1 MTHKSKSFRD
11 QYSIRQGR
19 ITLYRRTHQ
28 GSEYQSDNWYAYLK
42 IPKQKAIRK
51 SLKTTDR
58 DEAES
63 LAESLFFDLTEKSK
77 RGLSLKSKRFELIA
91 RRYIDDFE
99 ANAER
104 EKDAP
109 LHLRSYK
116 PALLKNK
123 KTIVQKYLVV
133 FFAEK
138 TIQEITD
145 FDVESYKH
153 WRKNYW
159 ISGLG
164 SEVTE
169 ITYTRKGH
177 KITRPKSIREKR
189 EPHHSTINKEL
200 TVLREIF
207 DFARMSRIIE
217 GREIP
222 SITNLKKPKLEQ
234 PKKSGLSETE
244 VKHLLKTLVDRYR
257 NEPNSKHKRHL
268 KLLIHFVS
276 FMCLT
281 GMRYSEAKQ
290 VKFSDCESHTKGD
303 ADYLKIFVRAKGKSR
318 ELIGL
323 HESATTLEK
332 LRIYHLENAETN
344 EWQFNDDT
352 YVFTDQYGNRVNS
365 FSKSLNRALSDAD
378 LLFDKHGT
386 KRNAGAFRKYYINS
400 ALMSGVNY
408 FELAKQCGT
417 SVTVIEQFYAQI
429 ETWNKPEKFIFSHAL
444 SGIYD
449 DNPPQPRPESS

>member
-1 MTHKSKSFRD
+1 MTEKLKSFRD

-28 GSEYQSDNWYAYLK
+28 GSQHRSDNWYAYFK

-77 RGLSLKSKRFELIA
+77 RGLSLKSKRFELVA
-91 RRYIDDFE
+91 QRYINNLE
-99 ANAER
+99 TQTEH
-104 EKDAP
+104 EKNTA

-116 PALLKNK
+116 PDLLRNK
-123 KTIVQKYLVV
+123 KIIIQKYLVE
-133 FFAEK
+133 FFTGK

-145 FDVESYKH
+145 FDVEAYIH

-159 ISGLG
+159 ISGTG
-164 SEVTE
+164 AEVAE

-177 KITRPKSIREKR
+177 KVSRPKSARERR
-189 EPHHSTINKEL
+189 EPHYSTINKEL

-207 DFARMSRIIE
+207 EFARMSREIE
-217 GREIP
+217 GREVP
-222 SITNLKKPKLEQ
+222 TITNLKRPKLEQ
-234 PKKSGLSETE
+234 PKKSGFAEID
-244 VKHLLKTLVDRYR
+244 VQHLLNTLADRYQ
-257 NEPNSKHKRHL
+257 NEPNGKHKRHL
-268 KLLIHFVS
+268 KLLIHFIS

-281 GMRYSEAKQ
+281 GLRYSEAKQ

-318 ELIGL
+318 EMIGL

-344 EWQFNDDT
+344 GWQFSEET
-352 YVFTDQYGNRVNS
+352 YLFTDQYGNRVNS

-378 LLFDKHGT
+378 LLFDKHGV
-386 KRNAGAFRKYYINS
+386 KRNAGAFRKYYITT
-400 ALMSGVNY
+400 ALLNGVNY

-417 SVTVIEQFYAQI
+417 SVTVIEKFYSQI
-429 ETWNKPEKFIFSHAL
+429 ETWQTPERLVFSHAL

-449 DNPPQPRPESS
+449 DNPPQPRPQNA